1 MPLILAQNWWA
12 VALRGVLAILF
23 GIVTF
28 MTPGLTVA
36 SLVLLFGA
44 YALIDGIFT
53 IVAAVRAARADQRW
67 GALLVEGFV
76 GIAAGIFTFLW
87 PGVTALT
94 LLYVIAFWAIVTGI
108 LEIAAAIRLRKVITG
123 ELFLGLAGAA
133 SIVFGIL
140 IVMRPGAASLAIA
153 LWIGAYAIVF
163 GIVLLVLA
171 FRLRRWHGAV
181 GEMARA

>member
-1 MPLILAQNWWA
+1 ME
-12 VALRGVLAILF
+12 
-23 GIVTF
+23 
-28 MTPGLTVA
+28 A
-36 SLVLLFGA
+36 SNEVESAGA
-44 YALIDGIFT
+44 YRVRF
-53 IVAAVRAARADQRW
+53 AAYAW
-67 GALLVEGFV
+67 
-76 GIAAGIFTFLW
+76 
-87 PGVTALT
+87 GVTALT

-153 LWIGAYAIVF
+153 LWIGAYAVVF
-163 GIVLLVLA
+163 GIGLLVLA
-171 FRLRRWHGAV
+171 FRLRRWPGAV